1 MNKFFIVLWHTFL
14 SNLKSKSFIITTL
27 VTALLVGVLFNLP
40 SIISFFDKEEI
51 RRIGVIDSTHAI
63 YEPLKEVLL
72 TNNSQGVELVSVSDE
87 ESSLKEVEQGSLDGY
102 IVVHSLDQGTITATY
117 KAMKVNHSGLIG
129 QIEQALNQVQFRF
142 KATQLGLS
150 EQEAGQLFQPMHLER
165 TPLSE
170 SAKSEEEII
179 HSTVL
184 VYILL
189 FAIYFAILMF
199 GNMVAMEVI
208 KEKSSR
214 VMEILVSSVNPIAQ
228 MFGKILGI
236 AMLGILQFTI
246 YIVIG
251 AIAMQFGDKEVS
263 LGDMTIDFS
272 TLPIST
278 VVYAV
283 VFFILAYLFYATI
296 AAMLASLVSQVED
309 MQIITPLNIVII
321 VAFMIAMFGLSK
333 PDAPFI
339 VVTSFIPVFTPMIMF
354 LRIGVGDP
362 ALWEILLSIG
372 LLIAS
377 IIVMAVFAAKVYRGG
392 VLMYTNGASIKDL
405 KKALSLH
412 KKE

>member
-14 SNLKSKSFIITTL
+14 SNVKSKSFIITTL
-27 VTALLVGVLFNLP
+27 VTALLVVVLFSLP

-51 RRIGVIDSTHAI
+51 KQIGVIDSSNAI
-63 YEPLKEVLL
+63 YEPLRGVML
-72 TNNSQGVELVSVSDE
+72 TNNSQGIELVPVSDDDRA
-87 ESSLKEVEQGSLDGY
+87 KQEVEQGSLDGY
-102 IVVHSLDQGTITATY
+102 IIVHSIDQGTISATY
-117 KAMKVNHSGLIG
+117 KAMKVNNSGLIS
-129 QIEQALNQVQFRF
+129 QLEQALNQVQFRM
-142 KATQLGLS
+142 KATNLGLS
-150 EQEAGQLFQPMHLER
+150 EQEANQLFQPMSLER
-165 TPLSE
+165 IPLSE
-170 SAKSEEEII
+170 TAKSEEEII

-189 FAIYFAILMF
+189 FAIYFAIMMF

-214 VMEILVSSVNPIAQ
+214 VMEILVSSVHPIAQ

-236 AMLGILQFTI
+236 AMLGILQFSI
-246 YIVIG
+246 YIAIG
-251 AIAMQFGDKEVS
+251 AIAMQFGDKAVS

-283 VFFILAYLFYATI
+283 VFFILAYLLYATI

-321 VAFMIAMFGLSK
+321 AAFMIAMFGLSK
-333 PDAPFI
+333 PEAPFI
-339 VVTSFIPVFTPMIMF
+339 IVTSFIPVFTPMIMF
-354 LRIGVGDP
+354 LRIGIADP

-377 IIVMAVFAAKVYRGG
+377 IIAMAIFAAKVYRGG
-392 VLMYTNGASIKDL
+392 VLMYNNGASLKDL
-405 KKALSLH
+405 KKAISLH